1 MFRFEFVFSRLP
13 ADATEWKIRMFDFEI
28 YFKVIR
34 QVALWIPGACR
45 TDWLVLATFCE
56 LGTVCIQWSWWHV

>member
-1 MFRFEFVFSRLP
+1 MFRFEYIVCFP

-34 QVALWIPGACR
+34 LYES
-45 TDWLVLATFCE
+45 LAHAEQT
-56 LGTVCIQWSWWHV
+56 S